1 VIGFLGHIR
10 RCNAWRPEDYRP
22 WIIGDDIAG
31 YVTHATA
38 AELSAY
44 SGLFVE
50 EAGRLALHPRHGDR
64 NARDAAL
71 GEAVARLHGSGHVL
85 HVTGERYPLRIG
97 GRTVAAL
104 ERGASAVLGIE
115 SSGCHV
121 NGFVRRADGLHMW
134 IGRRAPGKRSYPGQ
148 LDNFVAGGQPDGLS
162 VVDNLVKECGEE
174 AGVPPAL
181 ARSAIPVG
189 LVSYVMATEPG
200 LGAPGLNRHVLHCF
214 DLELPAD
221 FQPIPVDGE
230 TAEFRLLPIRDV
242 AAIVETSLDFKY
254 NCALVIIDF
263 LIRHGLLGPE
273 RDDYLELC
281 KNLRN

>member
-1 VIGFLGHIR
+1 MGFLGHIR
-10 RCNAWRPEDYRP
+10 RCNAWRPEDFRP
-22 WIIGDDIAG
+22 WTIAGEIAG
-31 YVTHATA
+31 YVPHATA
-38 AELSAY
+38 AELSGYA
-44 SGLFVE
+44 GLF
-50 EAGRLALHPRHGDR
+50 AADGATLALDPRHADR
-64 NARDAAL
+64 SARDGAL
-71 GEAVARLHGSGHVL
+71 AETVARLHRSGHVL
-85 HVTGERYPLRIG
+85 HVTGERYPLRIA

-134 IGRRAPGKRSYPGQ
+134 IGRRAPGKRSYPDQ

-181 ARSAIPVG
+181 ARTAIPVG

-200 LGAPGLNRHVLHCF
+200 MGGAGLNRHVLHCF

-221 FQPIPVDGE
+221 FQPVPVDGE
-230 TAEFRLLPIRDV
+230 TAEFRLLPIKDV
-242 AAIVETSLDFKY
+242 AAIVETSRDFKY
-254 NCALVIIDF
+254 NCTLVIIDF
-263 LIRHGLLGPE
+263 LIRHGLVGPD
-273 RDDYLELC
+273 RDDYFELC
-281 KNLRN
+281 VNLRK

>member
-1 VIGFLGHIR
+1 MIGFLGHIR

-22 WIIGDDIAG
+22 WTIGGEVAG

-38 AELSAY
+38 AELAGY
-44 SGLFVE
+44 AGLFV
-50 EAGRLALHPRHGDR
+50 ADGPALALDPRRTDR
-64 NARDAAL
+64 ASRDAAL
-71 GEAVARLHGSGHVL
+71 TDAVARLHDSGHVL
-85 HVTGERYPLRIG
+85 HVTGERYPLRIA

-121 NGFVRRADGLHMW
+121 NGFVRRPDGLHMW
-134 IGRRAPGKRSYPGQ
+134 IGRRAPGKRSYPDQ

-189 LVSYVMATEPG
+189 LVSYVMATEPDM
-200 LGAPGLNRHVLHCF
+200 GAPGLNRHVLHCF
-214 DLELPAD
+214 DLELPPG
-221 FQPIPVDGE
+221 FQPEPVDGE
-230 TAEFRLLPIRDV
+230 TAEFRLLPIREV
-242 AAIVETSLDFKY
+242 AAIVEGGWDFKY

-263 LIRHGLLGPE
+263 LIRHGLLGPD

>member
-22 WIIGDDIAG
+22 WTIDGDIAG

-71 GEAVARLHGSGHVL
+71 GEAVDRLHGSGHVL

-121 NGFVRRADGLHMW
+121 NGFVRRADGLYMW

-162 VVDNLVKECGEE
+162 VIDNLVKECGEE

-200 LGAPGLNRHVLHCF
+200 LGARGLNRHVLHCF

-221 FQPIPVDGE
+221 FQPEPVDGE
-230 TAEFRLLPIRDV
+230 TAEFRLLPIREV
-242 AAIVETSLDFKY
+242 AAIVEGSWDFKY

-263 LIRHGLLGPE
+263 LIRHGLLGPD